1 MALRGSSPFLFPH
14 LIKVESRQ
22 GHFYMI
28 GENECNILNEYIL
41 SDALASSDL
50 FFPDNQNMLIHY
62 NGLLPEETFL
72 R

>member
-1 MALRGSSPFLFPH
+1 MAAALSFFPQ
-14 LIKVESRQ
+14 LIKVESQQ

-41 SDALASSDL
+41 GDVLVSSDL
-50 FFPDNQNMLIHY
+50 FFLGNQNILIHY
-62 NGLLPEETFL
+62 NGLLPEETFI